1 MAYAVICR
9 PATGQND
16 GPWSVHARFGVDN
29 STVTGLSPSTSVLP
43 CQYRSTKDPYSS
55 LPASCCYRDA
65 KRTKPGNLQRPVL
78 FRTLGS
84 TEQKSVSWSSN
95 DVSARLARRLCYSTG
110 PQRQTASAQANRYT
124 SCLACTDRYVTRQE
138 RLLLLLISAPQLRQ
152 SAVCSSRTEHMCV
165 CAAACQI
172 SAVQ

>member
-1 MAYAVICR
+1 M
-9 PATGQND
+9 PACHRAE
-16 GPWSVHARFGVDN
+16 PSWSLVSPCEIWRRQH

-55 LPASCCYRDA
+55 LSASCCYRDA

-84 TEQKSVSWSSN
+84 TEQRSVSWSSN
-95 DVSARLARRLCYSTG
+95 DGSARLARRLCYATS
-110 PQRQTASAQANRYT
+110 PQRQTASAQADRYT
-124 SCLACTDRYVTRQE
+124 SCRACTDRYVTRQE
-138 RLLLLLISAPQLRQ
+138 RLLLLLLISVPQLRQ
-152 SAVCSSRTEHMCV
+152 SAVCSSPTEHVCV

-172 SAVQ
+172 AVH